1 MSTLKNVQNNF
12 DVDLILQNYVRK
24 LNYLLITGANGIYD
38 NIFDNI
44 DSNMYSGKKF
54 SYIIQE
60 SILIENS
67 YNENIFRDINNYIE
81 INQDKKVIINDS
93 YDNTPDMNKR
103 EYQPST
109 TIASYVSSGLWN
121 NLKHIKLTNIIKNSS
136 LDIKIF
142 LENSANEFN
151 FTVGPAESDACLR
164 HYGDIIKQ
172 GFEKSMWSINFKIED
187 LINGPPAPA
196 AAAAHAHGF
205 LPPAPAAAAAPAPAA
220 ASAGIAWL
228 PPAPAALLGFL
239 PPAPAPVPLSLA
251 HIEAIKM
258 EVNSIKNTI
267 IDVLI
272 DNYKIT
278 PKFNEKFN
286 ENFPAKD
293 KYIKILKQKIN
304 GKFTS
309 GFDIGLF
316 PEFNML
322 IYAQKKQRVSD
333 VIVKILTEE
342 PYPADLLTLLT
353 PDEKKKLVNK
363 LVICDHYLTHPKTK
377 MIYDYINDQFN
388 IIEATLPAKYN
399 ATVIANNIE
408 KNLNKKYK
416 KDKFIK
422 EVVFL
427 KYANQHNIQYKTDKE
442 IKKEIIADLKNAIS
456 KFDDAKYYSYA
467 DTDLYTNIKNEI
479 YKSYSDEFK
488 KKFSGTQQKALEA
501 HLNAIKGMKNQ
512 YGGYN
517 SINHEL
523 NMIKY
528 KIVKDGNGNI
538 IINQNLISGID
549 GIHFNDDG
557 TETTYKLPSKLQI
570 YYEIENIDTREI
582 KKMILITL
590 HYERSDILKRS
601 HNKDYFFQNDH
612 TYKKPA
618 ELNIIYYTK
627 YYNIKNVIS
636 LFDAIN
642 FLYNSVIQK
651 NNIYMKKNLF
661 KLIFLLNLL
670 NNINYPLLHEKII
683 DHININLPY
692 YENIERLCRTIIQIF
707 NTIITTQN
715 DAYELYRFIN
725 GLHLNIIGQTTLDNY
740 NVNLINLGNPF
751 TLHNEYNFITAESII
766 TYKRNFESL
775 TDRYLIKNFDNIK
788 KMLYGDT
795 TKFTIPLKDVY
806 ALYITHNLKI
816 LGIHPPNSW
825 ITEISELPKNSI
837 VRIHT
842 EHIIGSPINL
852 IDPINKI
859 KLEVCGNYTGSFSKD
874 INSLL
879 YRLFIISDEEI
890 RPLFDNR
897 LNITNHQK
905 DYLNIALNLYEI
917 IMTIDNSTFEQEY
930 LILNSSQDLIFGTAQ
945 IPSIS
950 DFNIGDEFFVPY
962 MISATA
968 NTVGVFQEKRIGY
981 KFIIIVPTN
990 EKYLTV
996 FGKYGPDK
1004 SISSVQYENE
1014 IILPPG
1020 YYKFISIA
1028 ASNNF
1033 SEHYECVVLYESLK
1047 LNTSDPDTNLNT
1059 RPITKDHDTN
1069 YISNLKYAK
1078 AIREQMLKHNTLLD
1092 KQTIVKKTTLKE
1104 IDLDKESIP
1113 YMGNANFIG
1122 LSKLIPK
1129 PDVDINSKMTYE
1141 LSNISPIRNIFSI
1154 ASSEYHQNE
1163 GKPIFKCFKINY
1175 KTLLYSG
1182 QNVTQIAFDKGNF
1195 LGMNKETALYLSNLL
1210 VASSYGI
1217 AHQHV
1222 VRNNYTFLLDGTD
1235 EKDIILFDNFDPD
1248 NIKKLKIYYDT
1259 LVDSDEYKI
1268 ALDGYYKFS
1277 NTHYGNN
1284 ADTKFVWNSDP
1295 IRIKY
1300 NDLYY
1305 SSKDGDYSKKSIS
1318 TENDH
1323 LVSKV
1328 YNELFGKH
1336 DGYISRAQFA
1346 SGHFNAVFDDE
1357 ICLYNFYEL
1366 KDQNKIHLLINHP
1379 TTIIK
1384 ELMVNY
1390 IRNPATDIH
1399 GLHMLVANIIYSL
1412 RKIIEKTKVNR
1423 LFESFK
1429 YSFMFDKYVPYQ
1441 FYPYEKYFRNIYD
1454 ILHRNGLM
1462 NILVNN
1468 IPIANASNILPIPIP
1483 IIPLI
1488 GGNYKEKYLKYK
1500 EKYLKLKK
1508 MLN

>member
-1 MSTLKNVQNNF
+1 MATLEEVQNNF

-24 LNYLLITGANGIYD
+24 LNYLLITNSNINSLFTYIYL
-38 NIFDNI
+38 
-44 DSNMYSGKKF
+44 GKKF
-54 SYIIQE
+54 SHIIQE
-60 SILIENS
+60 SLLIENS
-67 YNENIFRDINNYIE
+67 YNENISREINDYIE

-93 YDNTPDMNKR
+93 YDNTTNMNR
-103 EYQPST
+103 RQYQPPE

-121 NLKHIKLTNIIKNSS
+121 NLKHTKLTNIIKNSS

-142 LENSANEFN
+142 PENILNEFD
-151 FTVGPAESDACLR
+151 FTVTGPANSDVCLR
-164 HYGDIIKQ
+164 YYGDKLTTN
-172 GFEKSMWSINFKIED
+172 FNTLMWSINFKIED
-187 LINGPPAPA
+187 LINGPPALA
-196 AAAAHAHGF
+196 YVHGF
-205 LPPAPAAAAAPAPAA
+205 LPPVPAAAA

-239 PPAPAPVPLSLA
+239 PPAPVPVPLSQ
-251 HIEAIKM
+251 IEDIKKQVT
-258 EVNSIKNTI
+258 EIKNTN
-267 IDVLI
+267 IDNLI
-272 DNYKIT
+272 DTYKIV
-278 PKFNEKFN
+278 PQFNGN
-286 ENFPAKD
+286 LPAKD
-293 KYIKILKQKIN
+293 AYIKKLKQKID

-309 GFDIGLF
+309 GFDIDLF
-316 PEFNML
+316 TSFNVL
-322 IYAQKKQRVSD
+322 YDSQKKQRVSD
-333 VIVKILTEE
+333 VIVKLLTEE

-353 PDEKKKLVNK
+353 PDEKNKLVNK
-363 LVICDHYLTHPKTK
+363 LVICEHHLTHPKTK
-377 MIYDYINDQFN
+377 MIYDYINEQFN
-388 IIEATLPAKYN
+388 VIEATLPAKYN
-399 ATVIANNIE
+399 ATVIASNIE

-442 IKKEIIADLKNAIS
+442 IKKEIIADLKNAII
-456 KFDDAKYYSYA
+456 KFDDAKYYSYT

-479 YKSYSDEFK
+479 CKSYSDEFK

-501 HLNAIKGMKNQ
+501 HLNIIKGMKNQ
-512 YGGYN
+512 YGGFN

-528 KIVKDGNGNI
+528 EIVKDGMGNI
-538 IINQNLISGID
+538 IIKQDLISNAEG
-549 GIHFNDDG
+549 NYYNADG
-557 TETTYKLPSKLQI
+557 TKTEYKLPSKLQI
-570 YYEIENIDTREI
+570 YYEIKNIDTREI
-582 KKMILITL
+582 KKIILITL

-612 TYKKPA
+612 KYKQN
-618 ELNIIYYTK
+618 LNIIDYSLNNNME
-627 YYNIKNVIS
+627 NIIS
-636 LFDAIN
+636 LYDAIN
-642 FLYNSVIQK
+642 FLSSSLIQK
-651 NNIYMKKNLF
+651 EDVYRKKNLF

-670 NNINYPLLHEKII
+670 NDINCPLLHNKII
-683 DHININLPY
+683 AHININALY
-692 YENIERLCRTIIQIF
+692 YADLKQLCD
-707 NTIITTQN
+707 NIITTLRNIITTRN
-715 DAYELYRFIN
+715 DTDELYRFIN
-725 GLHLNIIGQTTLDNY
+725 GLHLNIIGQTDYTKKSF
-740 NVNLINLGNPF
+740 NVNQINLGSPF
-751 TLHNEYNFITAESII
+751 TLHDIYNFIRNTSITA
-766 TYKRNFESL
+766 YNMHFNRL
-775 TDRYLIKNFDNIK
+775 TEKYLIKNFDNIK

-795 TKFTIPLKDVY
+795 TKFTI
-806 ALYITHNLKI
+806 ALDDIYVHYTTHNLKI
-816 LGIHPPNSW
+816 LGIQPPHMW
-825 ITEISELPKNSI
+825 TTEINQLNINSI
-837 VRIHT
+837 VRKNT
-842 EHIIGSPINL
+842 EHIVGTARPLSAIN
-852 IDPINKI
+852 DI
-859 KLEVCGNYTGSFSKD
+859 KLHSCREYTGSESKFM
-874 INSLL
+874 NGLL
-879 YRLFIISDEEI
+879 YRLFITSNAQIQ
-890 RPLFDNR
+890 PLFNNTISLNDNEKK
-897 LNITNHQK
+897 N
-905 DYLNIALNLYEI
+905 LNIALNLYEI
-917 IMTIDNSTFEQEY
+917 IMTIDNSKFDPEY
-930 LILNSSQDLIFGTAQ
+930 LILTSSQDFIFGTSQ

-962 MISATA
+962 MISSTA
-968 NTVGVFQEKRIGY
+968 EVKGVFYEKKIGY

-1004 SISSVQYENE
+1004 FISSVQNENE

-1028 ASNNF
+1028 NKF
-1033 SEHYECVVLYESLK
+1033 SEYYECVVLYESLK
-1047 LNTSDPDTNLNT
+1047 LDTTNPDTNLNT

-1092 KQTIVKKTTLKE
+1092 KKEIFEETPLKE
-1104 IDLDKESIP
+1104 IDLDEESIP
-1113 YMGNANFIG
+1113 YMSNPNFIG

-1129 PDVDINSKMTYE
+1129 PAVNINLQMTYE

-1163 GKPIFKCFKINY
+1163 GKQRFKCFKINY

-1182 QNVTQIAFDKGNF
+1182 QNVTPIAFDKGNF

-1235 EKDIILFDNFDPD
+1235 GKDIIFFDNFDPE
-1248 NIKKLKIYYDT
+1248 NIRILKMYYNSLPVGNT
-1259 LVDSDEYKI
+1259 YKD

-1277 NTHYGNN
+1277 NTHHGNN

-1305 SSKDGDYSKKSIS
+1305 SSADGDYSKKSIS
-1318 TENDH
+1318 TDNDH
-1323 LVSKV
+1323 IVSKV

-1384 ELMVNY
+1384 ELMIGY
-1390 IRNPATDIH
+1390 ITNPATDIY

-1412 RKIIEKTKVNR
+1412 RKIIQKTKVNR

-1441 FYPYEKYFRNIYD
+1441 FHPYEKYFRNIYD
-1454 ILHRNGLM
+1454 ILHRYGLI
-1462 NILVNN
+1462 NILSNTV
-1468 IPIANASNILPIPIP
+1468 PIANAST
-1483 IIPLI
+1483 IIPVPPPSVSLI
-1488 GGNYKEKYLKYK
+1488 GGNYKQKYLKYK